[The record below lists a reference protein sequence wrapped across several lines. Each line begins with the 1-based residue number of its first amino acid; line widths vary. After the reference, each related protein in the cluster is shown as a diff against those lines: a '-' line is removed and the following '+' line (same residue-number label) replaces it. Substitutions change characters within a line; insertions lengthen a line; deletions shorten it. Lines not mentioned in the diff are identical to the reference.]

1 MSAAYEPKSPAETAL
16 RAHGLAYP
24 ETKEDFPWG
33 HRALKVKGKI
43 FAIFG
48 WDEGRFTLSTKLPHS
63 NVTALD
69 RPFAEPT
76 HYGMGKHGWV
86 TARFEPGERV
96 PVDLLQT
103 WIDESYRAIA
113 PKKVLERLEGGR
125 VVADD
130 APRAAKRAAS
140 ARAPTRRATAKR
152 VPVKLASEKRTTP
165 SASSGE
171 GTAKTR
177 KAKRTPAKSASAKSA
192 NAKSASAKAAPR
204 RAR

>member
-1 MSAAYEPKSPAETAL
+1 MGAEYAPKSRAEELL

-24 ETKEDFPWG
+24 ATQEDFPWG

-48 WDEGRFTLSTKLPHS
+48 WDGERFSLSAKLPHS
-63 NVTALD
+63 NLVALD

-96 PVDLLQT
+96 PVELLQA

-113 PKKVLERLEGGR
+113 PKKVLELLVGEAQRAGPPKR
-125 VVADD
+125 R
-130 APRAAKRAAS
+130 PRASKTRAKPRSKAAAKPKAAS
-140 ARAPTRRATAKR
+140 RAPAD
-152 VPVKLASEKRTTP
+152 RT
-165 SASSGE
+165 
-171 GTAKTR
+171 
-177 KAKRTPAKSASAKSA
+177 
-192 NAKSASAKAAPR
+192 PR